1 MTPAALGDLKSLPLR
16 TAPHPLYSNYE
27 ASNYLLS
34 WLSPAGTRS
43 PATRK
48 RAGRSLRAGP
58 QRGPFAG
65 AAQPR
70 ERRGGAPPGALLAAT
85 PSASAGRGSPRRD
98 ECRPGSPPSHPPPP
112 PPPPPPRGPPCPLLS
127 HSRGPGPPGSRG
139 SLPHPQVRAPLGRA
153 RWRRPR
159 RARRA
164 DGTPRAPGRDW
175 PGGEGR
181 RAEKMA
187 PPPAAAPRSGAC

>member
-1 MTPAALGDLKSLPLR
+1 MTPAARGDLQSLPLR
-16 TAPHPLYSNYE
+16 TAPHPPYSNYE

-34 WLSPAGTRS
+34 WLSPAGTPS
-43 PATRK
+43 LATRK
-48 RAGRSLRAGP
+48 WPGRSTVPSRARLSPSAEPPRCPSRRSPVRLRRVRLPGP
-58 QRGPFAG
+58 P
-65 AAQPR
+65 
-70 ERRGGAPPGALLAAT
+70 LAAT
-85 PSASAGRGSPRRD
+85 SVAPAPR
-98 ECRPGSPPSHPPPP
+98 PATHPLRRLRLLPEA
-112 PPPPPPRGPPCPLLS
+112 PCPLP
-127 HSRGPGPPGSRG
+127 SRSRSPGPPGSRG
-139 SLPHPQVRAPLGRA
+139 SFPHPQVRAPLGPA